1 MLVIEPVFES
11 TGGRAALRPVVPTAA
26 PTEATAAERGLLP
39 VVPALRDLLPEG
51 GLRRGTAVSVAG
63 GDTGLLLALAAG
75 AKDIGGGWAAA
86 VGLPDLGLAAAEG
99 YGLDL
104 RRLLVADDPG
114 PHWAE
119 VVSVLAGAVELVM
132 LRPDGPV
139 PPRLAARLAAVL
151 RRSGCVLLVAGPWPG
166 AALRLGVRS
175 GRWFG
180 LGDGYGQ
187 LAGRQVEVVAEGRG
201 SATPGRTARLWLPD
215 EHGAARPVGEP
226 AGAVGETDA
235 FESGAPDASGE
246 VHPLGEAAGTVVETE
261 TFGRVRR
268 LPGASGAA
276 GAVHPLGEAHPLGA
290 GVEAVAEFGAR
301 VRRRPAEPVA
311 ARQAVRAAQAAHSAE
326 VGEATERVAVV

>member
-1 MLVIEPVFES
+1 MPVFES
-11 TGGRAALRPVVPTAA
+11 VFESTAEQPARPVLRPVASPAAA
-26 PTEATAAERGLLP
+26 PGTPGTPGEREGQAAERRGLLP
-39 VVPALRDLLPEG
+39 VAPALREVLPDA

-75 AKDIGGGWAAA
+75 VKETEGGWAAA

-119 VVSVLAGAVELVM
+119 VVSVLAGAVELIM

-139 PPRLAARLAAVL
+139 PPKLAARLAAVL

-180 LGDGYGQ
+180 LGDGHGQ
-187 LAGRQVEVVAEGRG
+187 LVGRQVEVVAEGRG
-201 SATPGRTARLWLPD
+201 SAGRGRTARLWLPD
-215 EHGAARPVGEP
+215 EHGAVRPFQEQPQQEQPQPMAEP
-226 AGAVGETDA
+226 A
-235 FESGAPDASGE
+235 APAI
-246 VHPLGEAAGTVVETE
+246 PAIRAIPVVP
-261 TFGRVRR
+261 VV
-268 LPGASGAA
+268 PA
-276 GAVHPLGEAHPLGA
+276 
-290 GVEAVAEFGAR
+290 
-301 VRRRPAEPVA
+301 AEPVA
-311 ARQAVRAAQAAHSAE
+311 PLVA
-326 VGEATERVAVV
+326 AVV

>member
-1 MLVIEPVFES
+1 MFDPGSVPIFESVFES
-11 TGGRAALRPVVPTAA
+11 TAEQLARPVLRPVASPAAVPGERGERVGRAA
-26 PTEATAAERGLLP
+26 ESRGLLP
-39 VVPALRDLLPEG
+39 VPSALREVLPDA

-75 AKDIGGGWAAA
+75 VKETEGGWAAA

-119 VVSVLAGAVELVM
+119 VVSVLAGAVELIM

-139 PPRLAARLAAVL
+139 PSKLAARLAAVL

-180 LGDGYGQ
+180 LGDGHGQ
-187 LAGRQVEVVAEGRG
+187 LVGRQVEVVAEGRG
-201 SATPGRTARLWLPD
+201 SAVRGRTARLWLPD
-215 EHGAARPVGEP
+215 EHGAVRPLQEQPQPV
-226 AGAVGETDA
+226 
-235 FESGAPDASGE
+235 
-246 VHPLGEAAGTVVETE
+246 
-261 TFGRVRR
+261 
-268 LPGASGAA
+268 
-276 GAVHPLGEAHPLGA
+276 
-290 GVEAVAEFGAR
+290 
-301 VRRRPAEPVA
+301 AEPVA
-311 ARQAVRAAQAAHSAE
+311 EPMAL
-326 VGEATERVAVV
+326 RVAAVV

>member
-1 MLVIEPVFES
+1 MFDPGAVPVFES
-11 TGGRAALRPVVPTAA
+11 VFESTAEQPARPALRPVALPAAVPGE
-26 PTEATAAERGLLP
+26 PGDGRTEARGLLP
-39 VVPALRDLLPEG
+39 VPPALREVLPDG

-75 AKDIGGGWAAA
+75 VRDTEGGWAAA

-139 PPRLAARLAAVL
+139 PPKLAARLAAVL

-187 LAGRQVEVVAEGRG
+187 LAGRQVEVAAEGRG
-201 SATPGRTARLWLPD
+201 SAVRGRTARLWLPD
-215 EHGAARPVGEP
+215 EHGAVRPLQERPVLDRPLQEGPFQERPVREHPQPQPVAEP
-226 AGAVGETDA
+226 A
-235 FESGAPDASGE
+235 AP
-246 VHPLGEAAGTVVETE
+246 
-261 TFGRVRR
+261 R
-268 LPGASGAA
+268 
-276 GAVHPLGEAHPLGA
+276 
-290 GVEAVAEFGAR
+290 
-301 VRRRPAEPVA
+301 VA
-311 ARQAVRAAQAAHSAE
+311 A
-326 VGEATERVAVV
+326 VV

>member
-1 MLVIEPVFES
+1 MAPAAMPAAGR
-11 TGGRAALRPVVPTAA
+11 GGRGGRDRRGVV
-26 PTEATAAERGLLP
+26 P
-39 VVPALRDLLPEG
+39 VVPALREVLPDG

-75 AKDIGGGWAAA
+75 VKETEGGWAAA

-139 PPRLAARLAAVL
+139 PPKLATRLAAVL

-201 SATPGRTARLWLPD
+201 SAVRGRTARLWLPD
-215 EHGAARPVGEP
+215 EHGAVRPVLDRPALARPVLERPVLERPVPGRP
-226 AGAVGETDA
+226 GAVEQ
-235 FESGAPDASGE
+235 
-246 VHPLGEAAGTVVETE
+246 PL
-261 TFGRVRR
+261 
-268 LPGASGAA
+268 
-276 GAVHPLGEAHPLGA
+276 
-290 GVEAVAEFGAR
+290 
-301 VRRRPAEPVA
+301 
-311 ARQAVRAAQAAHSAE
+311 
-326 VGEATERVAVV
+326 ERVAVV

>member
-1 MLVIEPVFES
+1 MASAAVPGE
-11 TGGRAALRPVVPTAA
+11 GRAGRGVV
-26 PTEATAAERGLLP
+26 P
-39 VVPALRDLLPEG
+39 VVPALREVLPDG

-75 AKDIGGGWAAA
+75 VKETEGGWAAA

-114 PHWAE
+114 AHWAE

-139 PPRLAARLAAVL
+139 PPKLAARLAAVL

-201 SATPGRTARLWLPD
+201 SAVRGRTARLWLPD
-215 EHGAARPVGEP
+215 EHGAVRPVLEKP
-226 AGAVGETDA
+226 VLERPTL
-235 FESGAPDASGE
+235 E
-246 VHPLGEAAGTVVETE
+246 
-261 TFGRVRR
+261 
-268 LPGASGAA
+268 
-276 GAVHPLGEAHPLGA
+276 
-290 GVEAVAEFGAR
+290 
-301 VRRRPAEPVA
+301 RPALDGPAPVRPVA
-311 ARQAVRAAQAAHSAE
+311 VEQPL
-326 VGEATERVAVV
+326 ERVAVV

>member
-1 MLVIEPVFES
+1 MALPAALPGAPGE
-11 TGGRAALRPVVPTAA
+11 GRA
-26 PTEATAAERGLLP
+26 EARGLLP
-39 VVPALRDLLPEG
+39 VPSALREVLPDG

-75 AKDIGGGWAAA
+75 VRETEGGWAAA

-139 PPRLAARLAAVL
+139 PPKLAARLAAVL
-151 RRSGCVLLVAGPWPG
+151 RRSGCVLLVAGSWPG

-180 LGDGYGQ
+180 LGDGHGQ
-187 LAGRQVEVVAEGRG
+187 LTGRQVEVVAEGRG
-201 SATPGRTARLWLPD
+201 SAVRGLTARLWLPD
-215 EHGAARPVGEP
+215 EHGAVRPLPERPFQERPFPERELPEHALRPRPDQLRPIKVGPSQVGP
-226 AGAVGETDA
+226 AEEQSQPVT
-235 FESGAPDASGE
+235 
-246 VHPLGEAAGTVVETE
+246 
-261 TFGRVRR
+261 
-268 LPGASGAA
+268 
-276 GAVHPLGEAHPLGA
+276 
-290 GVEAVAEFGAR
+290 
-301 VRRRPAEPVA
+301 EPVA
-311 ARQAVRAAQAAHSAE
+311 ARAA
-326 VGEATERVAVV
+326 AVV

>member
-1 MLVIEPVFES
+1 MAS
-11 TGGRAALRPVVPTAA
+11 TAA
-26 PTEATAAERGLLP
+26 PAEAPAAERGLLP
-39 VVPALRDLLPEG
+39 VVPALREVLPEG

-75 AKDIGGGWAAA
+75 VKETRGGWAAA

-201 SATPGRTARLWLPD
+201 SAVPGRTARLWLPD
-215 EHGAARPVGEP
+215 EHGAARPVGEAVEERAGE
-226 AGAVGETDA
+226 AGAAGETNGFETGA
-235 FESGAPDASGE
+235 FETGTFDASERARHLPVEPDACE
-246 VHPLGEAAGTVVETE
+246 
-261 TFGRVRR
+261 RVRR
-268 LPGASGAA
+268 L
-276 GAVHPLGEAHPLGA
+276 
-290 GVEAVAEFGAR
+290 
-301 VRRRPAEPVA
+301 PAEPVA
-311 ARQAVRAAQAAHSAE
+311 AYRAPEAAEPA
-326 VGEATERVAVV
+326 ERVAVV

>member
-1 MLVIEPVFES
+1 M
-11 TGGRAALRPVVPTAA
+11 LRPVASPAAVPGKRGQQG
-26 PTEATAAERGLLP
+26 EDGEQREGRGLLP
-39 VVPALRDLLPEG
+39 VSSALREVLPEA

-75 AKDIGGGWAAA
+75 VKGTGGGWAAA

-119 VVSVLAGAVELVM
+119 VVSVLAGAVELIM

-180 LGDGYGQ
+180 LGDGHGQ
-187 LAGRQVEVVAEGRG
+187 LVGRQVEVVAEGRG
-201 SATPGRTARLWLPD
+201 SAVRGRTARLWLPD
-215 EHGAARPVGEP
+215 EY
-226 AGAVGETDA
+226 GAVR
-235 FESGAPDASGE
+235 
-246 VHPLGEAAGTVVETE
+246 PLQEQ
-261 TFGRVRR
+261 
-268 LPGASGAA
+268 PQ
-276 GAVHPLGEAHPLGA
+276 P
-290 GVEAVAEFGAR
+290 VAEPTVIPA
-301 VRRRPAEPVA
+301 AEPMAPRVA
-311 ARQAVRAAQAAHSAE
+311 A
-326 VGEATERVAVV
+326 VV

>member
-1 MLVIEPVFES
+1 MALPAAVPGEPGDGR
-11 TGGRAALRPVVPTAA
+11 TGPQ
-26 PTEATAAERGLLP
+26 GLLP
-39 VVPALRDLLPEG
+39 VPNALREVLPDG
-51 GLRRGTAVSVAG
+51 GLRRGSAVSVAG

-75 AKDIGGGWAAA
+75 VRETEGGWAAA

-139 PPRLAARLAAVL
+139 PPKLTARLAAVL

-180 LGDGYGQ
+180 LGDGHGQ

-201 SATPGRTARLWLPD
+201 SAVRGRTARLWLPD
-215 EHGAARPVGEP
+215 ER
-226 AGAVGETDA
+226 
-235 FESGAPDASGE
+235 GE
-246 VHPLGEAAGTVVETE
+246 VRPLQASTLQKRPLQASPLQERPDRAG
-261 TFGRVRR
+261 
-268 LPGASGAA
+268 LPQEQ
-276 GAVHPLGEAHPLGA
+276 L
-290 GVEAVAEFGAR
+290 
-301 VRRRPAEPVA
+301 RPATEPVA
-311 ARQAVRAAQAAHSAE
+311 PRIA
-326 VGEATERVAVV
+326 AVV